1 MQCQSSSSSSASLP
15 PPYWAT
21 KKGGGLVLLGCFPP
35 SSLVPTHSR
44 LRDSRGGKVW
54 RGAAFAGHTGSP
66 QPTLRLFATSSC
78 LLPSLPRPPVHLITE
93 ASSCAAAGVSLRLS
107 SPDLRATAARAVAR
121 LALLHLT
128 VCVQSQNF
136 EEGFALHPWRF
147 AFVRFCCLFHFF
159 FSGERRGGG
168 PHPPEEEDVKRES
181 V

>member
-1 MQCQSSSSSSASLP
+1 MRAAAALDP
-15 PPYWAT
+15 E
-21 KKGGGLVLLGCFPP
+21 L
-35 SSLVPTHSR
+35 SSLLPRIRSRNPARQGDVSPGAQSGRRWAPNQEVAPLYPSALPTR
-44 LRDSRGGKVW
+44 L
-54 RGAAFAGHTGSP
+54 
-66 QPTLRLFATSSC
+66 L
-78 LLPSLPRPPVHLITE
+78 SLPRPPVHLITE